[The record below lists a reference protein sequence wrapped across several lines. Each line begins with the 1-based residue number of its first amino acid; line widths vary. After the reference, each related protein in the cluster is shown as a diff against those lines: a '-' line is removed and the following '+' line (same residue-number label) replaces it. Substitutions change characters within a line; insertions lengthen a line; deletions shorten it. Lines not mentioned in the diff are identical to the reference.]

1 MDTQPVFSA
10 CDRLGTRGLAD
21 VEIPG
26 SGRERPG
33 LHHSDQHLHD
43 APAIHM
49 DCMGHHAITLSGL
62 PLVGLHSNLCS
73 IPEASWP
80 ALNISSAGT
89 WFQAR
94 REVCTLREDPRRGG
108 RGDEN
113 IRQVSICRHGAA
125 ARRES
130 FSQGVILIHSANV
143 VIYWTPF
150 ATKDKR
156 SAAPEPKGAPS
167 MGE

>member
-1 MDTQPVFSA
+1 LFS
-10 CDRLGTRGLAD
+10 CVSLQT
-21 VEIPG
+21 
-26 SGRERPG
+26 
-33 LHHSDQHLHD
+33 
-43 APAIHM
+43 
-49 DCMGHHAITLSGL
+49 
-62 PLVGLHSNLCS
+62 LVGLHSNSCS

-80 ALNISSAGT
+80 AVNISSAGT

-130 FSQGVILIHSANV
+130 FNETI
-143 VIYWTPF
+143 
-150 ATKDKR
+150 TKWGLQAFMLAGHG
-156 SAAPEPKGAPS
+156 SS
-167 MGE
+167 SW